1 MAKRRSTSLV
11 EFAIAPSP
19 STPED
24 ALLPVPA
31 EPFISG
37 ARPSFRTVLAVF
49 ARIGILSFGGPAAQI
64 ALMHRTIVDE
74 RKWLSEQ
81 RFLHALNFCM
91 LLPGPEAMQLATYA
105 GWSLHGLRG
114 GLAAGLLFVLPGA
127 FIVLLLSMLYVA
139 FGALPLV
146 EAIFFGI
153 KAAVLAIVI
162 EALLRVAR
170 RSLKLASDWW
180 IAAAAFLSLYAF
192 AIPFPVVI
200 LTAALIGFFRN
211 ALPAAAPAQ
220 PSGSI
225 SGTIFTAVIWLL
237 LWLGPV
243 YLLWIYFG
251 PDHVFTGL
259 ATFFSKLAVLTFGG
273 AYAVLSYMAQEVV
286 QSRAWLSAGEMVD
299 GLGLAE
305 TTPGP
310 LILVIE
316 YVGYLAGH
324 RFAGGIAGG
333 LVGAFIS
340 LWVTFVPCFLWI
352 FFFAPIIDH
361 LRSMPRLSGALAAI
375 TAAVVGVILN
385 LSVWFGL
392 HVLFDSVE
400 HVERGPFDIWLPV
413 LTSLNL
419 PSLLLLLA
427 ASALLLRWKFPVPA
441 VIGLSAVAGLALRLL
456 LGTPAPEL
464 VP

>member
-1 MAKRRSTSLV
+1 MAL
-11 EFAIAPSP
+11 SP
-19 STPED
+19 STSQNAVSP
-24 ALLPVPA
+24 PPA
-31 EPFISG
+31 EPLVNGS
-37 ARPSFRTVLAVF
+37 RPSFRTLLSVF
-49 ARIGILSFGGPAAQI
+49 GRIGILSFGGPAAQI
-64 ALMHRTIVDE
+64 ALMHRTLVDE
-74 RKWLSEQ
+74 RKWLSEE

-105 GWSLHGLRG
+105 GWSLHGVRG

-127 FIVLLLSMLYVA
+127 LIVLLLSMLYVA
-139 FGALPLV
+139 FGALPWV
-146 EAIFFGI
+146 SAIFFGI

-170 RSLKLASDWW
+170 RSLKLQSDWW
-180 IAAAAFLSLYAF
+180 IATAAFLALFAF
-192 AIPFPVVI
+192 AIPFPLVI
-200 LTAALIGFFRN
+200 LTAALIGFFRT
-211 ALPAAAPAQ
+211 APETVMTSGPAVSLASRLSTAA
-220 PSGSI
+220 
-225 SGTIFTAVIWLL
+225 VWLL
-237 LWLGPV
+237 LWLAPV
-243 YLLWIYFG
+243 LLLWISFG
-251 PDHVFTGL
+251 PDHVLTGI

-310 LILVIE
+310 LILVLE

-324 RFAGGIAGG
+324 RFAGGVAGG
-333 LVGAFIS
+333 LAGAFIS

-352 FFFAPIIDH
+352 FFFAPFVDR

-392 HVLFDSVE
+392 HVLFDRVTR
-400 HVERGPFDIWLPV
+400 VERGLFDIWVPDPL
-413 LTSLNL
+413 SLNL

-427 ASALLLRWKFPVPA
+427 TGALLLRWNFPVPA
-441 VIGLSAVAGLALRLL
+441 VIGLSAVAGLVLKLL
-456 LGTPAPEL
+456 LGAPAPEL